1 MKVIKWLFFVLG
13 GLIVLIIVALLV
25 IPMFVDVQQYK
36 PEIEKK
42 ISEATGRPFT
52 IRGDLDLSLFPWAGI
67 SFSDLHMGNPPGFKE
82 KDFVSVK
89 FFEARVKLLPLITK
103 DIQVKRFVLEGPRI
117 VLEKDKS
124 GRTNWEGLG
133 KPSAQ
138 EITKPQEEKPGEK
151 LPIKSLAVG
160 EFAIKKGSLLWIDHA
175 KGESKEVQDINLIL
189 DNVSLDRPIQLALS
203 ANVDGKPL
211 ELKGNLG
218 PVGKDPGKGTLPL
231 DFTLKVL
238 KELGVNLKG
247 KIIEPASRQAFDLA
261 VKVSP
266 FSPRKLVKELG
277 QDFPIKTAD
286 PTTLNSMALSASIK
300 GDPMKISI
308 SEGLL
313 ELDESKL
320 NFSAQAKDFSK
331 PDLAFNL
338 NLDKIDLDRYL
349 PPPGQKEADKAKEKP
364 KAPTS
369 EKKKA
374 DYRGLRKLILDG
386 SVRIGELKA
395 HGAKI
400 QDLNLKVVGKN
411 GTLRLDPLTLKL
423 YQGDVSSKASLD
435 VRQDTPKTQLTL
447 EAKGIQV
454 NPLLNDLLKK
464 DILEGVVKARLDI
477 AMEGDDPE
485 KIKPTLNGKGDF
497 LFNDGAIKGINLAN
511 MVRNVQVAFGLAE
524 EGGKKPRTDFSEL
537 HSPFT
542 ITNGV
547 VSTPGTILS
556 SPLLRVS
563 AKGKADLVKETLDFR
578 VEPKFVATIKGQGD
592 TAQRLGITIPVL
604 VTGSFSSPQFAPDLK
619 GVAQET
625 LEKAL
630 KDPDALKQLLPG
642 KGSQGGDAGGTVE
655 KAKDLLKGLRLG
667 R

>member
-1 MKVIKWLFFVLG
+1 MKAIKWLFFVLG

-25 IPMFVDVQQYK
+25 IPMFVDVEKYK

-42 ISEATGRPFT
+42 ISEATGRPFN
-52 IRGDLDLSLFPWAGI
+52 IRGNLDLSLFPWAGI

-82 KDFVSVK
+82 KDFASVK

-103 DIQVKRFVLEGPRI
+103 DIQVKRFILEGPRI

-133 KPSAQ
+133 KPSA
-138 EITKPQEEKPGEK
+138 KPQEEKPGDK
-151 LPIKSLAVG
+151 LPIKSLGVG
-160 EFAIKKGSLLWIDHA
+160 EFAIKKGALLWIDDT
-175 KGESKEVQDINLIL
+175 KGERKEIKDINLTL
-189 DNVSLDRPIQLALS
+189 ENVSLDRPIQLALS
-203 ANVDGKPL
+203 ADVDGQPL

-218 PVGKDPGKGTLPL
+218 PIGKEPGKGTLPL
-231 DFTLKVL
+231 NFSLKAL
-238 KELGVNLKG
+238 KELGVHLKG
-247 KIIEPASRQAFDLA
+247 KIIEPTSRQEFDLA

-266 FSPRKLVKELG
+266 FSPRKLLKELG
-277 QDFPIKTAD
+277 KDFPIKTAD
-286 PTTLNSMALSASIK
+286 PAALNSVALSANIK
-300 GDPMKISI
+300 GDPMRVSI
-308 SEGLL
+308 SEGVL
-313 ELDESKL
+313 ELDQSKL
-320 NFSAQAKDFSK
+320 SFSAQAKDFSK

-349 PPPGQKEADKAKEKP
+349 PPHGEKETDKAKEKA

-369 EKKKA
+369 EKKRA
-374 DYRGLRKLILDG
+374 DYSGLRKLILDG

-400 QDLNLKVVGKN
+400 QELTLKVVGKN
-411 GTLRLDPLTLKL
+411 GTLRLNPLTMKL

-454 NPLLNDLLKK
+454 KPLLNDVLKK
-464 DILEGVVKARLDI
+464 DFLEGTARINLDI
-477 AMEGDDPE
+477 TMEGDDPE

-497 LFNDGAIKGINLAN
+497 LFNNGAIRGIGLAD
-511 MVRNVQVAFGLAE
+511 MVRNVKVAFGLAG
-524 EGGKKPRTDFSEL
+524 EGGKKPRTDFSKL

-547 VSTPGTILS
+547 VNTPGTTLS
-556 SPLLRVS
+556 SPLVRVL

-578 VEPKFVATIKGQGD
+578 IEPKFMGRIRGQGD
-592 TAQRLGITIPVL
+592 TAQRSGITVPIL
-604 VTGSFSSPQFAPDLK
+604 VTGSFSSPQFTPDLK
-619 GVAQET
+619 AVVQDT
-625 LEKAL
+625 LEKAI
-630 KDPDALKQLLPG
+630 KEPEALKGLLPG
-642 KGSQGGDAGGTVE
+642 KGRQEGDAGRMAE
-655 KAKDLLKGLRLG
+655 KVRDFLRRLPLG